1 MVSKVHLLPD
11 DGEEDYAQDNV
22 LANLEGKKRKDRRQ
36 GESGS
41 LVMGFDLELETFPLG
56 EISMKSILMQLKDL
70 LITSLAQKPELLQP
84 SWNISTTLETVHSSE
99 SSGSFSSN

>member
-1 MVSKVHLLPD
+1 MPRTTYSLTLKVRR
-11 DGEEDYAQDNV
+11 
-22 LANLEGKKRKDRRQ
+22 GKTDAKV
-36 GESGS
+36 ESGS
-41 LVMGFDLELETFPLG
+41 LVMGFDLDLETFPLG